1 MNQTWGC
8 LVQSKNAIIHCAIRP
23 MVALCLETCLKPILF
38 TFILVLGNKTDLCA
52 ENFTACNEQQQQ
64 QQHVRV
70 RNTTPVQK

>member
-1 MNQTWGC
+1 MNQTRGC
-8 LVQSKNAIIHCAIRP
+8 LVQSKNAIRCAIRP

-64 QQHVRV
+64 QHVRV